1 MDKLRECPFCDK
13 DVAEI
18 SNCQELEGCRHFE
31 KCPSTE
37 PYVCVVCNMHEGG
50 CGASGGYY
58 DSAEKAIAAWN
69 SRADARQLALKTR
82 VCPMCEDCPDGCP
95 VETPKDSRN
104 IVTNADR
111 IRSMTDEELVEFICG
126 IDGVGDPDYCAI
138 VEVCPDELEFNMY
151 TPAENC
157 MRCCFRWLQQ
167 PVEVVN
173 SD

>member
-1 MDKLRECPFCDK
+1 MDKLLPCPFCGGEVSYRD
-13 DVAEI
+13 D
-18 SNCQELEGCRHFE
+18 GRWE
-31 KCPSTE
+31 KV
-37 PYVCVVCNMHEGG
+37 YDEGG
-50 CGASGGYY
+50 AIVDVDISSPCVFVIECSCGAQIVS
-58 DSAEKAIAAWN
+58 DESEDAVRAAWN
-69 SRADARQLALKTR
+69 RRADARQHALKTG

-138 VEVCPDELEFNMY
+138 VEVCPDKLEFNMY
-151 TPAENC
+151 TLAENC

>member
-1 MDKLRECPFCDK
+1 MSNTLLPCPFCGRTPKVLHRTDSL
-13 DVAEI
+13 VGYNCAI
-18 SNCQELEGCRHFE
+18 SCFC
-31 KCPSTE
+31 
-37 PYVCVVCNMHEGG
+37 GG
-50 CGASGGYY
+50 CSVRAYQAATGADESEAYM
-58 DSAEKAIAAWN
+58 KAALRWN

-138 VEVCPDELEFNMY
+138 VEVCPDKLEFNMY

-167 PVEVVN
+167 PVE
-173 SD
+173 S

>member
-1 MDKLRECPFCDK
+1 
-13 DVAEI
+13 
-18 SNCQELEGCRHFE
+18 
-31 KCPSTE
+31 
-37 PYVCVVCNMHEGG
+37 
-50 CGASGGYY
+50 
-58 DSAEKAIAAWN
+58 
-69 SRADARQLALKTR
+69 
-82 VCPMCEDCPDGCP
+82 MCEDCPDGCP

>member
-1 MDKLRECPFCDK
+1 MAEMLPCPFCDK

-31 KCPSTE
+31 KCPATE

-50 CGASGGYY
+50 CGASSGYY

-69 SRADARQLALKTR
+69 RRVDARQLALKTR

-111 IRSMTDEELVEFICG
+111 IRSMTDEELAVWLVDANMCERVCAEE
-126 IDGVGDPDYCAI
+126 DYCGCD
-138 VEVCPDELEFNMY
+138 VCVKRVID
-151 TPAENC
+151 
-157 MRCCFRWLQQ
+157 WLKQ
-167 PVEVVN
+167 PVKE
-173 SD
+173 D

>member
-1 MDKLRECPFCDK
+1 MSELKPCPFCGRTPKVLHRTDSL
-13 DVAEI
+13 AGYFCAI
-18 SNCQELEGCRHFE
+18 LCFC
-31 KCPSTE
+31 
-37 PYVCVVCNMHEGG
+37 GG
-50 CGASGGYY
+50 CSARALQAATGADEHEAYM
-58 DSAEKAIAAWN
+58 KAALRWN
-69 SRADARQLALKTR
+69 RRVDARQLALKTR